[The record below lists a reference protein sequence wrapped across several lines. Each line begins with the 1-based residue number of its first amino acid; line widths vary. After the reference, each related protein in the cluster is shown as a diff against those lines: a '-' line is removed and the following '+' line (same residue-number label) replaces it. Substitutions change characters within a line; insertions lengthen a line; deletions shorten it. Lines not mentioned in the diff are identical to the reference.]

1 MLVRVL
7 RHYVPLSLVALGV
20 AEALILFG
28 AICPGAAIRFPAVV
42 LSSAA
47 ALQISPIFPKALL
60 FALVMLGAVL
70 AFELPQ
76 SERSQG
82 ESSL

>member
-1 MLVRVL
+1 MFRS
-7 RHYVPLSLVALGV
+7 RGI

-28 AICPGAAIRFPAVV
+28 AICPRAAIRFPAVV

-47 ALQISPIFPKALL
+47 ALPIFLIFPKAL
-60 FALVMLGAVL
+60 FCALVMLGAVL

-82 ESSL
+82 DSSLQASGSEVSMF